1 MVDRAERAGVQVGR
15 ATPRPAEVPTMYFIG
30 VTTAH
35 SSAMRAFPRWASLLG
50 LGDCALAGIDLPLHA
65 PADDYRRVVDFLS
78 ADQLSL
84 GALVTSHKLDL
95 YAACRDRLVV
105 GDDFAACMQE
115 ASCLTKRDGELVCLA
130 KDPLTSGLALGGFL
144 PGGYWGSSGAE
155 ALVLGA
161 GGAGTAITWHL
172 LDPAGGDDRPRRVV
186 VTDRRQ
192 ARLEAVEALRRRAG
206 AAGGVQV
213 ELVHAAGRAGN
224 DAALGRLPAGS
235 LVVNATG
242 LGKDRAGSP
251 LSGAVPFPRRA
262 IAWDLNYRGDLV
274 FLEQARA
281 QAGTGGVRA
290 EDGWTYFV
298 HGWTQHIAEVF
309 HLDMAA
315 TAARFNELAAAAAW
329 VREPPGGAPG

>member
-1 MVDRAERAGVQVGR
+1 MVDRAGRAGPGGD
-15 ATPRPAEVPTMYFIG
+15 PPPAERPTMYFIG

-35 SSAMRAFPRWASLLG
+35 SSATRAFPRWASLLG
-50 LGDCALAGIDLPLHA
+50 LGDCALHGIDLPLHA
-65 PADDYRRVVDFLS
+65 PADDYRRVVDFIA
-78 ADQLSL
+78 ADPLSL

-115 ASCLTKRDGELVCLA
+115 ASCLTKRDGDLVCLA
-130 KDPLTSGLALGGFL
+130 IDPLTSGLALRGFV
-144 PGGYWGSSGAE
+144 PDGYWSDAGAAPGAA

-172 LDPAGGDDRPRRVV
+172 LDPARGDDRPSRVT
-186 VTDRRQ
+186 VTDRRP
-192 ARLEAVEALRRRAG
+192 ARLDAVEALRRRAG
-206 AAGGVQV
+206 GGVDV
-213 ELVHAAGRAGN
+213 ELVHAADHGAN
-224 DAALGRLPAGS
+224 DAALEKLPPGS

-251 LSGAVPFPRRA
+251 LSGAVPFPERA

-274 FLEQARA
+274 FLDQARA
-281 QAGTGGVRA
+281 HAATAGVRV

-309 HLDMAA
+309 HLDPAE
-315 TAARFNELAAAAAW
+315 TAARFDELAAAAAW
-329 VREPPGGAPG
+329 DREPAGGAAG